1 MASQPDEPPWNAMAI
16 GQSAAER
23 LDVIVDD
30 RESAEQ
36 LWSMADLVT
45 PMAVRVAATLR
56 IADRVAQG
64 LRTAPELAAAVD
76 ADRDALDRLLRHL
89 TTVGVLHRDG
99 SGRYGL
105 TSLGVVLRDDH
116 PDGVRAV
123 LDLEGAVGRA
133 DLCFIEL
140 LHVVRTGEPGFP
152 VLFGRQFWDDVTA
165 DPARSA
171 SFAKQMAA
179 DVAEWAPHILSAC
192 DWGSLGH
199 LVDVGGGNGTL
210 LIALL
215 RAHPALTG
223 TVVDLPDTAEA
234 ARTAL
239 SAAGLGERGAAVAGS
254 FFDPLPPGAGGYLL
268 CAVLH
273 NWDDDAAEA
282 ILRRCAEGAGADGA
296 VFVAEKIG
304 GDGESL
310 QTVMDLRALAYFG
323 GRERGVADLT
333 ALAAR
338 SGLSVAAV
346 HPAGPLAVV
355 ELSAA

>member
-1 MASQPDEPPWNAMAI
+1 M
-16 GQSAAER
+16 
-23 LDVIVDD
+23 VDD
-30 RESAEQ
+30 RESADQ
-36 LWSMADLVT
+36 LWAMADLVT

-56 IADRVAQG
+56 IADRVTQG

-89 TTVGVLHRDG
+89 TAVGVLDRDG

-105 TSLGVVLRDDH
+105 TGLGAVLRDDH

-133 DLCFIEL
+133 DLCFVEL

-152 VLFGRQFWDDVTA
+152 VHFGRPFWDDVTA
-165 DPARSA
+165 DPARAA
-171 SFAKQMAA
+171 SYAKEMGS
-179 DVAEWAPHILSAC
+179 DVAAWAPHVLSAC

-199 LVDVGGGNGTL
+199 IVDVGGGNGTL

-215 RAHPALTG
+215 RAHPDLEG

-234 ARTAL
+234 ARAAL
-239 SAAGLGERGAAVAGS
+239 RAAGLGERGAAVAGS
-254 FFDPLPPGAGGYLL
+254 FFDPLPAGAGGYVL
-268 CAVLH
+268 CAILH
-273 NWDDDAAEA
+273 DWDDEAAEA
-282 ILRRCAEGAGADGA
+282 ILRRCGEAAGTDGGIFVVEKIGADG
-296 VFVAEKIG
+296 ET
-304 GDGESL
+304 L
-310 QTVMDLRALAYFG
+310 QTAMDLRVLAYFG

-338 SGLSVAAV
+338 SGLNVAGI

-355 ELSAA
+355 EMSAVLPGEPL